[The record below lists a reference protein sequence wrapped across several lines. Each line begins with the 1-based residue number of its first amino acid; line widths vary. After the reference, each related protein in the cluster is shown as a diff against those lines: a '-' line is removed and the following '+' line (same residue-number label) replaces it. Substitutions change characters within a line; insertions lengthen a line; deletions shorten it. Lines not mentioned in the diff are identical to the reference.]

1 MRGAGWESGG
11 GKWRGHIWVYVLH
24 FKVANQDTHFEYH
37 TLLATPM
44 EVPFVSR
51 SVTQRG
57 TLRWKYGETN
67 LERENTPWATSTQ
80 TCPHYF
86 PFLWVGPFISPESK
100 SNQQC
105 FLHRR
110 QPCDMKRRHQPWC
123 WMLEGT
129 SASSVCHLWDGSWV
143 RWICYECRMT
153 EWASTEICENFPSWP
168 TLRLSVSVTQLRFF
182 DSSRV

>member
-1 MRGAGWESGG
+1 MFSILKWQTKTHILSITHCWQLQWRYHLCQDLLLKEEHWGES
-11 GKWRGHIWVYVLH
+11 
-24 FKVANQDTHFEYH
+24 
-37 TLLATPM
+37 M
-44 EVPFVSR
+44 EK
-51 SVTQRG
+51 Q
-57 TLRWKYGETN
+57 TLREKTRLGQHQ
-67 LERENTPWATSTQ
+67 PKHA
-80 TCPHYF
+80 HIIF
-86 PFLWVGPFISPESK
+86 PFSGWAHLFLRSPK

-168 TLRLSVSVTQLRFF
+168 TLRLSVSVTQ
-182 DSSRV
+182 